1 MKAEQLF
8 DLLGGVEESY
18 IVQARET
25 KRKPRWGKWLAMA
38 ACLCL
43 MLTGA
48 LYSFARLG
56 YFGAGSGANPGTI
69 VEGVYYFYADHSG
82 IYAYDGSG
90 EPEKVLSAWWTEE
103 WSVNDYGVYYSCGRT
118 FGVVPHGT
126 GKRQVLYRSGL
137 FTSSFVRHTLRADGT
152 VVLTIYDRRQDTR
165 EELLLDGRTGEVLET
180 VLPETADDDIA
191 ILYSD
196 SHFLVGER
204 EVELVPTDDPYD
216 FDVQENGVSLL
227 PEGVTVSYYTAQYYG
242 DALRFYC
249 TYPERWKSGTMLL
262 LRPDGED
269 KILEIPADHYYNT
282 GTADLLLDVQ
292 YTGGDYEVWCLD
304 TLTNETWPLAVG
316 EGPTIYSIE
325 TDGDVVYACVPW
337 DDYQAL
343 WKSVCDEEGRPQ
355 ALALLDGDILN

>member
-1 MKAEQLF
+1 M
-8 DLLGGVEESY
+8 V
-18 IVQARET
+18 
-25 KRKPRWGKWLAMA
+25 
-38 ACLCL
+38 
-43 MLTGA
+43 
-48 LYSFARLG
+48 
-56 YFGAGSGANPGTI
+56 
-69 VEGVYYFYADHSG
+69 
-82 IYAYDGSG
+82 
-90 EPEKVLSAWWTEE
+90 
-103 WSVNDYGVYYSCGRT
+103 
-118 FGVVPHGT
+118 
-126 GKRQVLYRSGL
+126 
-137 FTSSFVRHTLRADGT
+137 SFVDQTCIQA
-152 VVLTIYDRRQDTR
+152 
-165 EELLLDGRTGEVLET
+165 
-180 VLPETADDDIA
+180 DDIA

-196 SHFLVGER
+196 SPFLVGER

-343 WKSVCDEEGRPQ
+343 WKIVCDEEGRPQ